1 MFKLF
6 ASLYLFVVI
15 SMVGLTALL
24 ENVLLPQ
31 HKELQ
36 EPTLTAL
43 AIALS
48 QSSPEKIPTIAQI
61 SGAEVTQ
68 HKSSHL
74 ALPAPIQHQFEE
86 NGYLILYDSGSGPE
100 IFINGGQEQ
109 LFKIV
114 YPNEPDTPVWL
125 FSSLFFIMLGLALA
139 FWTWPLWRDIQ
150 ALESNVKAVNAD
162 GTLPKLTLRPS
173 SNLNTIANALGQL
186 SDKVK
191 SLLQSQRELS
201 GAVAHEFRT
210 PLSRL
215 KFALAMV
222 DDKSGVDSQ
231 GMQSDVNELENL
243 VQEMLDYATLE
254 SDAPPLSMAEIS
266 LFELCKKL
274 IHKLQSSML
283 QPPNFT
289 LNASD
294 STITADGYFIERAI
308 QNVLVNAMKYANSR
322 VEVSI
327 EQKQNE
333 ILVIVDDDGVGIAP
347 ENHQKVFE
355 PFYRPDGAR
364 SRDKGGAGLGLA
376 IVSRIQKWHN
386 GYCWVESCPLGGARF
401 VLSYPKSSLT
411 SLT

>member
-1 MFKLF
+1 MLKLF

-15 SMVGLTALL
+15 SLVGLTAFL

-31 HKELQ
+31 QKAIQ

-48 QSSPEKIPTIAQI
+48 QSSPEKIPEIAQK
-61 SGAEVTQ
+61 SGAHITEHHT
-68 HKSSHL
+68 SHL
-74 ALPAPIQHQFEE
+74 ALPENIKTQFDQ
-86 NGYLILYDSGSGPE
+86 NGYLILYDASSGPE
-100 IFINGGQEQ
+100 IFISGEKDQ
-109 LFKIV
+109 LFQIV
-114 YPNEPDTPVWL
+114 YSLESETPLWL
-125 FSSLFFIMLGLALA
+125 FSALFFLMLGLALA

-162 GTLPKLTLRPS
+162 GTLPKLSLSPS
-173 SNLNTIANALGQL
+173 SNLSTIANALAHL
-186 SDKVK
+186 SDKVH

-215 KFALAMV
+215 KFALAMI
-222 DDKSGVDSQ
+222 DDKSDIDSK

-254 SDAPPLSMAEIS
+254 SDAPSLSMAEIS

-274 IHKLQSSML
+274 IHKLESGVL
-283 QPPNFT
+283 QAPKFS
-289 LNASD
+289 LNACNA
-294 STITADGYFIERAI
+294 TITGDGYFVERAI
-308 QNVLVNAMKYANSR
+308 QNVLVNAMKYANSK
-322 VEVSI
+322 VHVSI
-327 EQKQNE
+327 VQEQDQVK
-333 ILVIVDDDGVGIAP
+333 VIIDDDGEGIAP
-347 ENHQKVFE
+347 KNRKKVFE

-376 IVSRIQKWHN
+376 IVARIQKWHSGN
-386 GYCWVESCPLGGARF
+386 YWVESCPLGGARF
-401 VLSYPKSSLT
+401 VISYPRSSLT
-411 SLT
+411 LSS